1 MLLDIF
7 SFLASAFHSH
17 PSLALGLLCGVTI
30 IYYLIIYPFFLS
42 PLRNIPGPYHYRLT
56 RLFALNGQRRQQW
69 IIRVHQLHQKYGNVV
84 VLSPREIS
92 VNGDLVYLRD
102 IYTRNFPKDRF
113 YENFRNHGFK
123 DNIFASLE
131 NDRHKNYKKILQ
143 GLYTKSAI
151 MSDRNSTRD
160 LLNDKVNLIVGQIH
174 NSSVTA
180 QNPDVINAQ
189 CLHNEHG
196 VGVASTWYE
205 KTKQKG
211 IEVYSLF
218 GALAMDVV
226 SGFELGPENGTNLLR
241 TPEDRY
247 IIAMFRR
254 VASMGFWTTLMPQL
268 WNFAATDAI
277 LAALRAIEK
286 WQLSSYSKAEKNVP
300 KVTTSLKALN
310 NAGLFK
316 ESAYSFLTDNI
327 FAGHETT
334 AIQLTYLTYELSR
347 PAHWQN
353 QHQFRQELYNT
364 FGKPHDI
371 NDRITDLDRVDKLVY
386 LEALMN
392 ENSRV
397 HTSIP
402 GAEPRVTPA
411 PYPITL
417 ENGTKVVVP
426 KGTTI
431 SVQPYLIHRQESVFP
446 EPDKWVPERWLQQPS
461 ETDEEF
467 QHRLK
472 TQHKWMMPFGK
483 GIRMCLGMNLAVL
496 EMKLALANIYWHYES
511 RICEDWCE
519 IDSNDCNVKMTSAPQ
534 NRKKDYEMM
543 AMMDTYTTRPFHDEC
558 WLSWAPAEKS
568 G

>member
-1 MLLDIF
+1 MLLDLF
-7 SFLASAFHSH
+7 SFLANSAQTHT
-17 PSLALGLLCGVTI
+17 SLVIWLLCSVTI

-42 PLRNIPGPYHYRLT
+42 PLRNIPGPYHYRVT
-56 RLFALNGQRRQQW
+56 KLFALNGQRRQQW
-69 IIRVHQLHQKYGNVV
+69 IMTVHQLHQKYGNVV

-102 IYTRNFPKDRF
+102 IYTKNFPKDRF

-151 MSDRNSTRD
+151 LSDRNSTKD
-160 LLNDKVNLIVGQIH
+160 LLNDKVNLLMDQIY

-180 QNPDVINAQ
+180 KNPDLINAK

-226 SGFELGPENGTNLLR
+226 SGFELGSENGTSLLS
-241 TPEDRY
+241 TPKDRY

-268 WNFAATDAI
+268 WNFAATDTI
-277 LAALRAIEK
+277 LAAQQAVEK
-286 WQLSSYSKAEKNVP
+286 WQLSAYTKAEKNVP
-300 KVTTSLKALN
+300 KVTTSLKTLN
-310 NAGLFK
+310 AAGLFK

-347 PAHWQN
+347 PVHREN
-353 QHQFRQELYNT
+353 QHKFRQELYNT

-371 NDRITDLDRVDKLVY
+371 NDRITDLDKVDKLVY
-386 LEALMN
+386 LDALMN

-402 GAEPRVTPA
+402 GAEPRVTPE
-411 PYPITL
+411 PYPINL
-417 ENGTKVVVP
+417 EDGTKVIVP

-446 EPDKWVPERWLQQPS
+446 EPEKWVPERWLQQPNES
-461 ETDEEF
+461 IEEF
-467 QHRLK
+467 HCRIK
-472 TQHKWMMPFGK
+472 AQHKWMMPFGK

-496 EMKLALANIYWHYES
+496 EMKLALANIYWHFES
-511 RICEDWCE
+511 KICEDWCE
-519 IDSNDCNVKMTSAPQ
+519 IDCNDNHIKMDSEPK

-543 AMMDTYTTRPFHDEC
+543 TMMDTYTTRPLYDEC
-558 WLSWAPAEKS
+558 WLSWSIPENS
-568 G
+568 